1 MSIGERKDSA
11 PEGWSIRGVVDEFI
25 LVAAL
30 VVLVAVMSAFSP
42 YFLTL
47 SNILES
53 TRSTTEV
60 GLIALGMT
68 LVVLTEGS
76 TFRSAQRSR

>member
-1 MSIGERKDSA
+1 MSIGERKYSV
-11 PEGWSIRGVVDEFI
+11 PQGWSIRGVVDEFI

-30 VVLVAVMSAFSP
+30 VVLVAVMSAYSP

-53 TRSTTEV
+53 TRSITEV
-60 GLIALGMT
+60 GLIALGRR
-68 LVVLTEGS
+68 LS
-76 TFRSAQRSR
+76 C